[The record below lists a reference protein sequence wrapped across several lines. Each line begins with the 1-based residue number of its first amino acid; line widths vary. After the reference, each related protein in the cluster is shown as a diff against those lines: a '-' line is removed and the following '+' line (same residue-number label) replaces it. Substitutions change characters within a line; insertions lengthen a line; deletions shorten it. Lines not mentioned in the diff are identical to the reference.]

1 MITHELCTFITN
13 LIFFTRRL
21 YNNTNDCGIIT
32 QMESEGMKHV
42 SLNDIHSSTDKRALM
57 KHLSECVCVQL
68 VM

>member
-1 MITHELCTFITN
+1 MITHELCTFIKN

-42 SLNDIHSSTDKRALM
+42 SLNDIPAQINER
-57 KHLSECVCVQL
+57 
-68 VM
+68 